1 MSLLA
6 SHKTV
11 PRAGRTHRSHG
22 SGNVILA
29 VLMGDAVAAGIV
41 SVALGPLGGEWAVAA
56 ALPGVWLLCLGTC
69 GAYEPYRVR
78 TGTEEFG
85 RVWRALGAAFVGAV
99 AVWWVVQGDEMLRDA
114 AVALPVTAALT
125 LAVRSGERHWTPVGR
140 DPQWV
145 LVVGAARRAVE
156 LIMVL
161 RRSNATGLRVV
172 GVCLTDPTPPDV
184 TGFGVQVYG
193 GMDGLM
199 DTVRRTRCD
208 AVVVVPNPEIG
219 AGEVR
224 ELSWQLHREGVALV
238 LAPVLADVV
247 PSRLAV
253 WPVAGVPLLHVRGP
267 TLSRVR
273 RIPKELTDRLLAAL
287 LLVLLSPLMLAIA
300 LTIRIDSSGPAL
312 FCHRRIGLGGRPFT
326 LLKFRTMYQD
336 AERRKAELVSLNQ
349 YGDGPF
355 FKMTDDPRVTRVGLV
370 LRRCSLDELP
380 QLFNVVAGRM
390 SLVGPRPL
398 LAEEIVALGVE
409 GRRRLLVKP
418 GLSGLWQVSGRSR
431 LSAEDRARL
440 DMSYVENWTPA
451 LDVKILLRTPP
462 AVVRGSG
469 AY

>member
-1 MSLLA
+1 M
-6 SHKTV
+6 
-11 PRAGRTHRSHG
+11 
-22 SGNVILA
+22 VILA

-41 SVALGPLGGEWAVAA
+41 SVALGPLGDEWALAA
-56 ALPGVWLLCLGTC
+56 VLPGVWLLCLGAC
-69 GAYEPYRVR
+69 GAYEPHRVR

-85 RVWRALGAAFVGAV
+85 RVWRAAGTAAAGSG
-99 AVWWVVQGDEMLRDA
+99 AVWWAVQDDEMLRDA
-114 AVALPVTAALT
+114 LVALPVTAALT
-125 LAVRSGERHWTPVGR
+125 LALRSGERHWTPVGR
-140 DPQWV
+140 DPRWV
-145 LVVGAARRAVE
+145 LVVGPARRAVE
-156 LIMVL
+156 LISVL
-161 RRSNATGLRVV
+161 RRKSATNLRIV
-172 GVCLTDPTPPDV
+172 GACLTDPARSDAV
-184 TGFGVQVYG
+184 TVLGVQVYG
-193 GMDGLM
+193 GLDALM

-208 AVVVVPNPEIG
+208 AVVVVPGPEVG
-219 AGEVR
+219 AAEVR
-224 ELSWQLHREGVALV
+224 ELSWQLRRERVALV

-253 WPVAGVPLLHVRGP
+253 WPVNGVPLLHVRGP
-267 TLSRVR
+267 TLSRAR

-287 LLVLLSPLMLAIA
+287 LLVLLSPLMLAVA
-300 LTIRIDSSGPAL
+300 LTIRIDSPGPAL

-326 LLKFRTMYQD
+326 VLKFRTMYQD

-355 FKMTDDPRVTRVGLV
+355 FKMTDDPRVTRVGTV

-398 LAEEIVALGVE
+398 LAEEIMALGTE

-451 LDVKILLRTPP
+451 LDAKILLRTPP